1 MSILVVCPGC
11 KKSFRFKD
19 QFAGKSGRC
28 SECKAIIHVPKKS
41 EEVKIHGGEQFDRG
55 GRDAAGQLVLKPIA
69 RKQVRF
75 EPVVTAAV
83 AGSTV
88 CLLAVTWAAGKME
101 LIQRFWAVR
110 AIGLLLVSPA
120 LVIAAYTFLRD
131 DELEPYR
138 GLPLLIRSAA
148 CAAAYA
154 VLWALLA
161 YVLDVVQPG
170 IEIYLWMIIAIP
182 PLVLGSLAAW
192 LSLDLEPT
200 NGFFHYG
207 FYLLVTM
214 VLGWV
219 GGLGWVWEAP
229 RGL

>member
-11 KKSFRFKD
+11 KKSFQVNDRS
-19 QFAGKSGRC
+19 AGKSGPC
-28 SECKAIIHVPKKS
+28 PKCKTIIHVPKKS
-41 EEVKIHGGEQFDRG
+41 EEVKIHGGQQFDRG

-75 EPVVTAAV
+75 EPVMTAAV
-83 AGSTV
+83 AGTTV
-88 CLLAVTWAAGKME
+88 CLLAVTWAAGG

-110 AIGLLLVSPA
+110 AIGLLLASPL
-120 LVIAAYTFLRD
+120 LVIAAYSFLRD

-138 GLPLLIRSAA
+138 GLPLVIRSAA

-161 YVLDVVQPG
+161 YVVDVVQPG
-170 IEIYLWMIIAIP
+170 MEIYLWILIAIP
-182 PLVLGSLAAW
+182 PMVLGSLAAW

-219 GGLGWVWEAP
+219 AGLGWVWETS
-229 RGL
+229 RGP

>member
-11 KKSFRFKD
+11 KKSFQVKD
-19 QFAGKSGRC
+19 QFAGKSGPC
-28 SECKAIIHVPKKS
+28 PKCKAIIHVPKKS
-41 EEVKIHGGEQFDRG
+41 EEVKIHGGEDFSRG

-88 CLLAVTWAAGKME
+88 CLLAVTWAAGS

-110 AIGLLLVSPA
+110 AIGLLVLSPV

-138 GLPLLIRSAA
+138 GLPLAVRSTA

-161 YVLDVVQPG
+161 YVLGVIQPG
-170 IEIYLWMIIAIP
+170 IEIYLWILIAIP

-200 NGFFHYG
+200 SGFFHYG

-214 VLGWV
+214 ALGWV
-219 GGLGWVWEAP
+219 GGLGWVWTP
-229 RGL
+229 